1 MKPNIFFLS
10 IDSLRADKIFGK
22 NKNSYTP
29 NIDSLINSG
38 IYFTHAISTS
48 DATGLSLGSIFTASY
63 PFKTGITHF
72 SYDPNIPNYFDLLKK
87 NGYNIYATVPD
98 VSFFLKLTE
107 NFTEKDTYVYDKRE
121 SWLQLTG
128 GIGNQIIDRLENSLK
143 EPWIYF
149 IHLMDLH
156 APFYLPPEFNSEKY
170 GKTRY
175 DRMVSAIDHW
185 IGKFVKK
192 IDLQKTTLT
201 FTADHGDYIPIIDE
215 EPKDTKIHSLL
226 KKGKQIAPPLEPV
239 GLKLYTTINSIK
251 KSLRRSKL
259 KKALTED
266 ELRTMNSRGQWHL
279 YDELI
284 RVPLLFSGFGITQPK
299 VIHNQVRQIDIFP
312 TLMDLLQLPSLQ
324 TTIDGITL
332 HPLMENKSTEEPPA
346 YIETGSRDPKK
357 LGNIIGIRTAN
368 YKYLRSRHDPMEHVS
383 LFDLRTDPFE
393 KNNIAQTQKEIVQKM
408 ESTLENIRRN
418 IIQQEPEVS
427 DTESKK
433 IEEELRKLG
442 YL

>member
-185 IGKFVKK
+185 IGKFAKK

-201 FTADHGDYIPIIDE
+201 LTADHGDYIPIIDE